1 MQSSPSHQNYWAM
14 LLGILTTITV
24 AYGCTPQR
32 NETQKQPIDKE
43 VLDITVSV
51 EPQKYFVEKIGGDRV
66 KVNVMVPAGSEP
78 HTYEPKPQQLRD
90 LAKAE
95 AYIIVGGDSFET
107 AWLPRIKSVNNNLA
121 VIDSGEGVA
130 RIKIDSAHHHHHHH
144 HHEEEEKVKESGD
157 PHIWL
162 APSAVKIQAKN
173 IYEGLIKIDPANQLE
188 YEQNLEEFITE
199 IDSLDD
205 KIETNLAGIKNRK
218 FIVFH
223 PAWSYFAREYN
234 LEQIAIEVEGTEP
247 SAAELKDLIATAK
260 KENIKIIF
268 IEPQFSQRSAEVIA
282 KEIDGKVIEIDPL
295 APDWANNLLKVSE
308 IFANELDREERSN
321 KIMLLGTIKIEPKY
335 RSRQKQTE

>member
-1 MQSSPSHQNYWAM
+1 M
-14 LLGILTTITV
+14 TV
-24 AYGCTPQR
+24 AYGCTPQGKQ
-32 NETQKQPIDKE
+32 TQKQPIDKE

-78 HTYEPKPQQLRD
+78 HTYEPKPQQLRN
-90 LAKAE
+90 LSVAE

-121 VIDSGEGVA
+121 VIDSGKGVA

-144 HHEEEEKVKESGD
+144 HHEDEEEKVKESGD

-188 YEQNLEEFITE
+188 YQKNLEEFIAE

-268 IEPQFSQRSAEVIA
+268 VEPQFSQRSAEVIA
-282 KEIDGKVIEIDPL
+282 KEIDGKVIAIDPL

-321 KIMLLGTIKIEPKY
+321 RIILLSSRTIETKY
-335 RSRQKQTE
+335 RSWLKQTD